1 MKKKLVFAQIP
12 CLSIKMEINNL
23 VKSNEDLIF
32 SSSLSASR
40 TEEKAA
46 LGLLNHRFGN
56 FIERMKTIVN
66 YNEELQ
72 ARIDQVRKEGNAF
85 ICIWKQTV

>member
-1 MKKKLVFAQIP
+1 
-12 CLSIKMEINNL
+12 MEIVTL
-23 VKSNEDLIF
+23 VESNEDLIF

-56 FIERMKTIVN
+56 FIERTKTIVN
-66 YNEELQ
+66 YNEEIQ
-72 ARIDQVRKEGNAF
+72 ARIDQVSKEGNAF
-85 ICIWKQTV
+85 ICVRKQTV